1 MEIDIKKLKAIKDEL
16 DNLDEEDPVLYVSDK
31 GDAKYVLMPIEIFDQ
46 IEEILNPYQD
56 EDNPEDSASIKVISN
71 NPFELSYSEYEQ
83 IKEQILK
90 AFDKTFKPKPEKLN

>member
-46 IEEILNPYQD
+46 IEEILNPYFF
-56 EDNPEDSASIKVISN
+56 I
-71 NPFELSYSEYEQ
+71 
-83 IKEQILK
+83 
-90 AFDKTFKPKPEKLN
+90 TFIN